1 MIEKFGEHRVVQDR
15 RKAELEKEG
24 KPHEELNEQL
34 QMEFMQQLQ
43 VIEAEIGERFGTN
56 QAALMEAQDKFSSD
70 PEIAAL
76 MLEMKKI
83 LFGEEQFNE
92 IQEAER
98 QAALNLPAHMTSES
112 FYVVMEKHMAM
123 LDKLFVEKLAE
134 ARKETPG
141 ANFVERSQY
150 LDFLLQSKI
159 EDVTKKFLR
168 EVNLTEPEFKACLI
182 KFGNSRKIMELVM
195 SSQMQQEQMKQQV
208 LNS

>member
-1 MIEKFGEHRVVQDR
+1 
-15 RKAELEKEG
+15 
-24 KPHEELNEQL
+24 
-34 QMEFMQQLQ
+34 MEFMQQLQ

-98 QAALNLPAHMTSES
+98 QAALNLPDHMTADS
-112 FYVVMEKHMAM
+112 FFTVMEKHMAM

-195 SSQMQQEQMKQQV
+195 GSQMQQEQMKQQV

>member
-1 MIEKFGEHRVVQDR
+1 
-15 RKAELEKEG
+15 
-24 KPHEELNEQL
+24 
-34 QMEFMQQLQ
+34 
-43 VIEAEIGERFGTN
+43 
-56 QAALMEAQDKFSSD
+56 MEAQDKYASD
-70 PEIAAL
+70 PEIAEL
-76 MLEMKKI
+76 MLEMKRI

-98 QAALNLPAHMTSES
+98 QAALNLPSHMTSEI
-112 FYVVMEKHMAM
+112 FFTVMEKHMAM
-123 LDKLFVEKLAE
+123 LDTLFDEKLKE

-141 ANFVERSQY
+141 ANFLERSQY

-195 SSQMQQEQMKQQV
+195 SSQMEQEQKKQEV
-208 LNS
+208 LNN